1 MFLVVNAAGKYW
13 NGFGWSQKGKEYL
26 TPASAVRSLQEE
38 GEDLDR
44 VSLCTLSPLTYRDT
58 KQAIPSRSITTRWDH
73 RQREGSSW
81 RTSHLLK
88 KPGPHESNAKPVAYA
103 KP

>member
-1 MFLVVNAAGKYW
+1 MFLVVNADGKYW

-44 VSLCTLSPLTYRDT
+44 VSLCTLSPPTYRDT
-58 KQAIPSRSITTRWDH
+58 KQAISLRGITTHWDY
-73 RQREGSSW
+73 R
-81 RTSHLLK
+81 
-88 KPGPHESNAKPVAYA
+88 
-103 KP
+103 